1 MWRCQAAL
9 VLTIVT
15 KKIKIQGLIG
25 SVTSEKWDKSVV
37 YSITLL
43 TNYHLFFSYKSSIE
57 VLLLFFFFFWSS

>member
-43 TNYHLFFSYKSSIE
+43 TNYHLFFF
-57 VLLLFFFFFWSS
+57 L